1 MNAELNDDVEKQIEA
16 LAGELAAL
24 TERRDAAVRRVRE
37 LMAAEDFKAGVFHA
51 QAIFETQQE
60 KLTLETEMEL
70 VRRKRNRLLMP
81 Q

>member
-1 MNAELNDDVEKQIEA
+1 MNAELDADVEKQIEA

-24 TERRDAAVRRVRE
+24 TERRDAAVKRVRD

-51 QAIFETQQE
+51 QEIFETQQE

>member
-60 KLTLETEMEL
+60 KLALETEMEL